1 MLEAKAFLLSP
12 AELEVLISLKHTKEK
27 AGSPKMQ
34 ISRLHKDE
42 NLTSKDIAVI
52 WTGKAAKN
60 HLPLDILYPKEYSKH
75 CYNKHSNYEGR

>member
-1 MLEAKAFLLSP
+1 
-12 AELEVLISLKHTKEK
+12 
-27 AGSPKMQ
+27 MQ

-75 CYNKHSNYEGR
+75 CYNNYSNYERR